1 MPDDIHK
8 SVESVADDSPDTDEK
23 KLKRVCLY
31 IVAEDKELRRTDEF
45 MDQQLTMIHL
55 INNTP
60 GWKYEKIFMD
70 IVREHTQFDKMIA
83 DCEAGKYDIIVT
95 KSILQFDKTV
105 YHTLKLARRLAEM
118 DPPVEIIFTDQ
129 AIFSLDSDRLKDL
142 EEQILGTGGEDELT
156 RKKSAAMNRSY
167 FIRAWNGLITG
178 DEEGE

>member
-83 DCEAGKYDIIVT
+83 DCEAGKYDIIVRGNFMNEGNLIEQLE
-95 KSILQFDKTV
+95 SRG
-105 YHTLKLARRLAEM
+105 YHVTHSGR
-118 DPPVEIIFTDQ
+118 I
-129 AIFSLDSDRLKDL
+129 
-142 EEQILGTGGEDELT
+142 GE
-156 RKKSAAMNRSY
+156 K
-167 FIRAWNGLITG
+167 
-178 DEEGE
+178 